1 MKVLLIQPRQGAGVG
16 FKSMSV
22 IEPLGLEMVA
32 GALEPEH
39 EVRILDL
46 FDKGNL
52 IPVVKEFSPDACG
65 ISCSFTIDVY
75 QTISIARAVKDTRK
89 GVNIFVGGH
98 HASLNPSDFLDP
110 SIDFVVVGEGEAT
123 TAEALRCLEQGGDIA
138 GVRGLVINK
147 DGCQVFTGDRDGILD
162 MDKLPKPARD
172 LTHSYRNAYFLGFQ
186 KPTAALET
194 ARGCPYRCNFCSVWR
209 FYKGRCRTKSAAR
222 VVEELSEVGEEYVLI
237 TDDNFLM
244 NVERAEEVAMGLR
257 NARIKKKITFQ
268 ARSDTIVKHP
278 DLIPLWKEAGLFKVF
293 IGFEKAS
300 EDELQS
306 VEKRN
311 SVANNEKALDI
322 LNKHNIGVVASFIV
336 DPQYDRNDF
345 ARLRQYIRDKRIYT
359 PSFSVLT
366 PLPGTELY
374 ARMKEKLTTANLEL
388 YDFMHAVLPTRLKL
402 DDFYR
407 ELARLY
413 ISAYRRPEYILKSMG
428 HLIKNL
434 ATGRISWKHLLRLLE
449 CGWSFITPSSY
460 LNIQASRPS

>member
-1 MKVLLIQPRQGAGVG
+1 
-16 FKSMSV
+16 MSV
-22 IEPLGLEMVA
+22 IEPLGLEMIA

-46 FDKGNL
+46 FDRGEL
-52 IPVVKEFSPDACG
+52 MPVVREFSPDACG

-75 QTISIARAVKDTRK
+75 QTISIARAIKDTLK
-89 GVNIFVGGH
+89 QVSVFVGGH
-98 HASLNPSDFLDP
+98 HASLNPFDFLDP

-123 TAEALRCLEQGGDIA
+123 TAEALRCLERGEDIT
-138 GVRGLVINK
+138 GVKGLVVNK
-147 DGCQVFTGDRDGILD
+147 DGCQVSTGDRASITD
-162 MDKLPKPARD
+162 MDKLPRPARE
-172 LTHSYRNAYFLGFQ
+172 LTRDYRNAYFLGFQ

-209 FYKGRCRTKSAAR
+209 FYRGRCRAKSAGR
-222 VVEELSEVGEEYVLI
+222 VVEELSEVKEEYVLV

-244 NVERAEEVAMGLR
+244 DVERAEEVARGLKG
-257 NARIKKKITFQ
+257 ARIKKKITFQ

-300 EDELQS
+300 EEELKS

-311 SVANNEKALDI
+311 SVANNERALEI

-336 DPQYDRNDF
+336 DPQYDQKDF

-374 ARMKEKLTTANLEL
+374 TRMKEKLTTANLEF

-413 ISAYRRPEYILKSMG
+413 ISAYRRPEYILKSAG
-428 HLIKNL
+428 HLVKNL
-434 ATGRISWKHLLRLLE
+434 ATGRISWKHLFKLME

-460 LNIQASRPS
+460 LAPQHGNPARP